1 MLRQRVKK
9 PHKDISRVLLNA
21 GDVSNNSIL
30 LYLYRYIYR
39 YIAYGN
45 IHNNHLKGKI

>member
-9 PHKDISRVLLNA
+9 PHKDISRVLLNG

-30 LYLYRYIYR
+30 LYLYRYI
-39 YIAYGN
+39 AHGN